1 MAGPLANIK
10 VIDLSR
16 VLAGP
21 WAAQCLADLGAE
33 VIKIER
39 PGKGDD
45 SRAFGPPWLKDLAGA
60 DTAEAG
66 YFLSANRGK
75 QSVTVDISKPQGAAI
90 VRSLA
95 TRADV
100 LIENYKVGDLARYG
114 LGYEDLRTVNPRLVY
129 CAITGFGQT
138 GPYRDRPGYDFMVQ
152 GLGGMM
158 SVTGERDDRPGGGP
172 QRVGVPVIDLVTGL
186 YATIAINAALHQRN
200 QSGHGQY
207 IDMALLDCCVAFLA
221 NQGANYLVTGV
232 APGRLGNDHP
242 NIVPYQTFRTSDG
255 NIILAVGND
264 NLFHKFCEVADCPEL
279 VSDARFATNAA
290 RVANRASIQAP
301 IAAVMQRRATAEWI
315 EALDRAG
322 VPCSPINDL
331 AQVFADPQVIARG
344 LRIEI
349 AHASGANAPL
359 VRNPVVYSESAL
371 EFRTPPPTL
380 GQHTD
385 QVLRDDLGYAS
396 ADIAQLRSQG
406 VI

>member
-1 MAGPLANIK
+1 MGPLAGIK

-21 WAAQCLADLGAE
+21 WAAQSLADLGAH
-33 VIKIER
+33 VIKVER

-45 SRAFGPPWLKDLAGA
+45 SRAFGPPWLKDSGGA
-60 DTAEAG
+60 DTREAG
-66 YFLSANRGK
+66 YFLCANRGK
-75 QSVTVDISKPQGAAI
+75 ESVTVDIAKPQGAAI
-90 VRSLA
+90 VRALA
-95 TRADV
+95 ERADV

-114 LGYEDLRTVNPRLVY
+114 LGYEDLRSLNPGLIY
-129 CAITGFGQT
+129 CSVTGFGQT

-158 SVTGERDDRPGGGP
+158 SITGERDDRPGGGP
-172 QRVGVPVIDLVTGL
+172 QRVGVPVVDLITGL
-186 YATIAINAALHQRN
+186 YATIAINAALHYRN
-200 QSGHGQY
+200 TSGHGQH

-221 NQGANYLVTGV
+221 NQGANYLVTGT

-242 NIVPYQTFRTSDG
+242 NIVPYQTVRTADG

-264 NLFHKFCEVADCPEL
+264 NLFRKFCDVAGCPEL
-279 VSDARFATNAA
+279 VSDPRFATNAA
-290 RVANRASIQAP
+290 RVENRAAIQAP
-301 IAAVMQRRATAEWI
+301 IAAAIKRRTTAEWI

-322 VPCSPINDL
+322 VPCAPINDL

-344 LRIEI
+344 LRVEI
-349 AHASGANAPL
+349 PHASGARAPL
-359 VRNPVVYSESAL
+359 VRSPMVYSESDL

-380 GQHTD
+380 GQHTE
-385 QVLRDDLGYAS
+385 QVLRQQLGYAE
-396 ADIAQLRSQG
+396 AEIAELRAQG